1 MEGQDIFCKEKEWF
15 NPYVSLF
22 LLVRCCT
29 KYEYSGLVTIS
40 LTINLKLVGRVLF
53 CKEKEWIPYVCAS
66 SLPLHNLAKV
76 SRKHIPK
83 YLHIIYRWSFL
94 FYTFLSKDSTSK
106 KFTTKIYIFSK
117 LLARSFIPV
126 CTVEKASLN
135 LTCVKNIIIEG
146 REGFNGLLRH
156 HPHN

>member
-1 MEGQDIFCKEKEWF
+1 MEGEDIFCKEKEWF

-94 FYTFLSKDSTSK
+94 FYTFCQ
-106 KFTTKIYIFSK
+106 KIQPQKSLQQNLYLFKVAGAIIYPPVHCGKSIVK
-117 LLARSFIPV
+117 LNM
-126 CTVEKASLN
+126 CQKY
-135 LTCVKNIIIEG
+135 
-146 REGFNGLLRH
+146 H
-156 HPHN
+156 Y

>member
-1 MEGQDIFCKEKEWF
+1 M
-15 NPYVSLF
+15 SLF

-76 SRKHIPK
+76 SRKHILK

-94 FYTFLSKDSTSK
+94 FYTFCQQIQPQ
-106 KFTTKIYIFSK
+106 KILQQNLYLFKVAGAIIYP
-117 LLARSFIPV
+117 L